1 VTRLRHAAALEVGQR
16 LLADA
21 DKLRLFLGEDFQ
33 AIFTIEWQ
41 RHSYTV
47 TLKME
52 PEDED

>member
-1 VTRLRHAAALEVGQR
+1 MTRQRHAAALEVGKR

-33 AIFTIEWQ
+33 AIFSVEW
-41 RHSYTV
+41 RDRSYTV

-52 PEDED
+52 PENET

>member
-1 VTRLRHAAALEVGQR
+1 MTRLRHAAALEVGQR

-33 AIFTIEWQ
+33 AIFSIEWQ
-41 RHSYTV
+41 GHSYTV

-52 PEDED
+52 PENET